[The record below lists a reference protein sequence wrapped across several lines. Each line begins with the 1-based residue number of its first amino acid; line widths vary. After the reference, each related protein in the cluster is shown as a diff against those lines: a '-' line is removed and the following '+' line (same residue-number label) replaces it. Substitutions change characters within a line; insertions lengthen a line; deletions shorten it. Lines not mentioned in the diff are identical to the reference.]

1 MAPSTALYST
11 PWIPAPYGRA
21 CVGCSRAKCKCF
33 YRSNGGRCERCC
45 RLEISCEPAA
55 GVRKSRINAIR
66 SASTADAR
74 LERRLDDL
82 VSLIQ
87 SQGANRPTATPGTND
102 PPSVESSGQIPF
114 DPPPEY
120 STPASPASSYQPDVA
135 INSADATV
143 ELLRPVDPESSD
155 PSSLILSDMPTHG
168 LTDRVA
174 EEQLNTFRRSF
185 LPSSPLFHL
194 PPSLSSR
201 EFRQQKPFTW
211 FVAMTLSAK
220 QISQQFA
227 MEETIWRIISKR
239 IVCEHLANLDL
250 LIGLICFASWSHGFK
265 MDKPFMTMLT
275 QMAVSLAFELGL
287 HKHPVNG
294 AQRCKFGRS
303 VAEQQQARRE
313 RTLEDRRTI
322 LALFHLSSSTWI
334 AFRKTEPMRWTAYMQ
349 ECLQILSE
357 QGESHFDAILVA
369 QIKCQLI
376 FHQAEPFASAQP
388 FLEGVQKTASATLI
402 TTLLRQLG
410 EVRDTLPANIKS
422 ERIIQL
428 YLCYAELALKKH
440 LIGEPRTGSQSI
452 PENFQRLQ
460 NLDSALGSTERWLGL
475 LFDMPLSDLAGIN
488 VDFCTQFLHCLVIL
502 FKLTIH
508 KEPGWDIE
516 EVRKRIDVMSVLDR
530 SHEVLGEVA
539 MAMGIVDDPGPRM
552 GLLFRTAGL
561 FRAVKTLFMA
571 EMQSRLPQNAPQEQ
585 VAEDLGGGMDGQ
597 GLNFSDELFQGLY
610 EEPWLADLFDSTWQ
624 GDFDSV

>member
-1 MAPSTALYST
+1 MRDKMTCLTDS
-11 PWIPAPYGRA
+11 
-21 CVGCSRAKCKCF
+21 
-33 YRSNGGRCERCC
+33 RCC

-250 LIGLICFASWSHGFK
+250 LIGLICFASWYEKRLKAESYAYSILGH
-265 MDKPFMTMLT
+265 
-275 QMAVSLAFELGL
+275 MAS
-287 HKHPVNG
+287 KWTS
-294 AQRCKFGRS
+294 RS
-303 VAEQQQARRE
+303 
-313 RTLEDRRTI
+313 
-322 LALFHLSSSTWI
+322 
-334 AFRKTEPMRWTAYMQ
+334 
-349 ECLQILSE
+349 
-357 QGESHFDAILVA
+357 
-369 QIKCQLI
+369 
-376 FHQAEPFASAQP
+376 
-388 FLEGVQKTASATLI
+388 
-402 TTLLRQLG
+402 
-410 EVRDTLPANIKS
+410 
-422 ERIIQL
+422 
-428 YLCYAELALKKH
+428 
-440 LIGEPRTGSQSI
+440 
-452 PENFQRLQ
+452 
-460 NLDSALGSTERWLGL
+460 
-475 LFDMPLSDLAGIN
+475 
-488 VDFCTQFLHCLVIL
+488 
-502 FKLTIH
+502 
-508 KEPGWDIE
+508 
-516 EVRKRIDVMSVLDR
+516 
-530 SHEVLGEVA
+530 
-539 MAMGIVDDPGPRM
+539 
-552 GLLFRTAGL
+552 
-561 FRAVKTLFMA
+561 
-571 EMQSRLPQNAPQEQ
+571 
-585 VAEDLGGGMDGQ
+585 
-597 GLNFSDELFQGLY
+597 
-610 EEPWLADLFDSTWQ
+610 
-624 GDFDSV
+624 

>member
-1 MAPSTALYST
+1 MVPSTAPYST

-45 RLEISCEPAA
+45 RLEISCEPAV
-55 GVRKSRINAIR
+55 GVRKSRIKAIR
-66 SASTADAR
+66 SAPSADAR

-82 VSLIQ
+82 ASLIQ
-87 SQGANRPTATPGTND
+87 SQGASRSTATPGTND

-143 ELLRPVDPESSD
+143 ELLRPVEPESSD
-155 PSSLILSDMPTHG
+155 PSSLILSDMSIHG

-174 EEQLNTFRRSF
+174 EEQLNTLRRSF
-185 LPSSPLFHL
+185 LPNSPLFHL

-211 FVAMTLSAK
+211 FVTMALSSK
-220 QISQQFA
+220 QISQQFV

-250 LIGLICFASWSHGFK
+250 LIGLICFASWSHSFK

-287 HKHPVNG
+287 HKPPVNG

-313 RTLEDRRTI
+313 RTLEERRTI
-322 LALFHLSSSTWI
+322 LALFHLSSSTWT
-334 AFRKTEPMRWTAYMQ
+334 AFRKTEPIRWTAYMQ

-357 QGESHFDAILVA
+357 QGESHLDAILVA

-376 FHQAEPFASAQP
+376 FHQAEPFASVQP
-388 FLEGVQKTASATLI
+388 FLEGTQKSPSATLI
-402 TTLLRQLG
+402 TALLRQLG

-440 LIGEPRTGSQSI
+440 LIGEPKTSSQSI

-508 KEPGWDIE
+508 KEPGWDME

-530 SHEVLGEVA
+530 SHEVLGEVS

-561 FRAVKTLFMA
+561 LRAVKTLFMA
-571 EMQSRLPQNAPQEQ
+571 EMQSRLPQNVPQEQ
-585 VAEDLGGGMDGQ
+585 AAEDLGGAMDGQ
-597 GLNFSDELFQGLY
+597 CLNFSDELFQGLY
-610 EEPWLADLFDSTWQ
+610 EEPWLAELFDSTW
-624 GDFDSV
+624 

>member
-1 MAPSTALYST
+1 MAPSTAPYST

-55 GVRKSRINAIR
+55 GVRKSRVNAIR
-66 SASTADAR
+66 SAPSADAR

-87 SQGANRPTATPGTND
+87 SQGASRPTATPGTND
-102 PPSVESSGQIPF
+102 PPLVESSGQIPF

-185 LPSSPLFHL
+185 LPNSPLFHL

-211 FVAMTLSAK
+211 FVTMALSSK
-220 QISQQFA
+220 QISQQFV

-287 HKHPVNG
+287 HKPPVNG

-313 RTLEDRRTI
+313 RTLEERRTI
-322 LALFHLSSSTWI
+322 LALFHLSSSYVY
-334 AFRKTEPMRWTAYMQ
+334 A
-349 ECLQILSE
+349 
-357 QGESHFDAILVA
+357 H
-369 QIKCQLI
+369 
-376 FHQAEPFASAQP
+376 PF
-388 FLEGVQKTASATLI
+388 
-402 TTLLRQLG
+402 
-410 EVRDTLPANIKS
+410 
-422 ERIIQL
+422 
-428 YLCYAELALKKH
+428 
-440 LIGEPRTGSQSI
+440 
-452 PENFQRLQ
+452 
-460 NLDSALGSTERWLGL
+460 
-475 LFDMPLSDLAGIN
+475 
-488 VDFCTQFLHCLVIL
+488 
-502 FKLTIH
+502 
-508 KEPGWDIE
+508 
-516 EVRKRIDVMSVLDR
+516 
-530 SHEVLGEVA
+530 
-539 MAMGIVDDPGPRM
+539 
-552 GLLFRTAGL
+552 
-561 FRAVKTLFMA
+561 
-571 EMQSRLPQNAPQEQ
+571 
-585 VAEDLGGGMDGQ
+585 
-597 GLNFSDELFQGLY
+597 
-610 EEPWLADLFDSTWQ
+610 
-624 GDFDSV
+624 